1 MMNTRPLVLG
11 WLIPRL
17 AQLRFPRL
25 FALTA
30 AVFAVDLFV
39 PDLIPFADEILFG
52 LATALLGS
60 WKRRKEPPA
69 APAGTPRN
77 PG

>member
-1 MMNTRPLVLG
+1 MPSRALLG
-11 WLIPRL
+11 FLLPRF

-30 AVFAVDLFV
+30 ALFV
-39 PDLIPFADEILFG
+39 IDLLVPDVIPFADEILFG

-60 WKRRKEPPA
+60 WRKRKTEEAPA
-69 APAGTPRN
+69 A
-77 PG
+77 

>member
-1 MMNTRPLVLG
+1 MATRPLLLG
-11 WLIPRL
+11 WLVSRL

-30 AVFAVDLFV
+30 ALFV
-39 PDLIPFADEILFG
+39 IDFVVPDVIPFADELLLG

-60 WKRRKEPPA
+60 WRKHK
-69 APAGTPRN
+69 AGTP
-77 PG
+77 PAPPSAT